1 MGGGVN
7 VRAQAVRQPRLH
19 LERGAQ
25 SPLRGPDRHAV
36 ASAEP
41 QGVLREGGGK
51 ARRRGGATA
60 RGGCFDGMEEDRR

>member
-1 MGGGVN
+1 M
-7 VRAQAVRQPRLH
+7 RPSSLH
-19 LERGAQ
+19 IAILHVVGIPPG
-25 SPLRGPDRHAV
+25 SLRGEDRDAV

>member
-1 MGGGVN
+1 MVGIPPG
-7 VRAQAVRQPRLH
+7 
-19 LERGAQ
+19 
-25 SPLRGPDRHAV
+25 SLRGEDRDAV